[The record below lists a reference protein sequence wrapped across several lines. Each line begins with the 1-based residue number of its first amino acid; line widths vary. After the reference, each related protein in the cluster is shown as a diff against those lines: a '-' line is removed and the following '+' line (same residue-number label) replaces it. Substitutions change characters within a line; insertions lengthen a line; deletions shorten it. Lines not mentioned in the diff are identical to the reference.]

1 MVKIISNIVLI
12 LSFISA
18 TVFAGTL
25 KLPAIFSDNMILQRG
40 QKNPIWGEALPNSL
54 VKIELNHQ
62 IIKTQS
68 DNQGKWNTFLP
79 KAELYKNYN
88 LTISNNSDTIVFS
101 KIIAGDVYY
110 AGGQSNMQFKLPK
123 SEGGQE
129 ALRISANDNIRF
141 FNVPHAVAYTPQP
154 DITKSACE
162 TPIDGRW
169 VCSDSINA
177 MHFSAVAYY
186 FARKIYQQTKIPVGI
201 INVSWGGTPI
211 EAHSSMNVNEQFPD
225 FEKQLELM
233 RTKSVSDTLKIDTK
247 KETPQLPSS
256 IYNAMIHPLIPYGLK
271 GVLWYQGEHNWNFP
285 IRYEKQLTAF
295 INDFRTN
302 WNNKKLPFYV
312 VQLPGIGLR
321 DTIFRDYYWAV
332 LRESQEKAVKNTRSN
347 LCVTIDLGVVGNLH
361 PTNKL
366 EFGER
371 LAQLALKRLYHK
383 NVPSIYTYL
392 KSYKIRNGKIILTFS
407 NTIIEK
413 NESNSFSG
421 ITVCGS
427 DSIFKKAEINIIG
440 RRVVV
445 SHPQISKPLAV
456 RYAWRGNPVALLF
469 DKNNMPV
476 CPFRTDN
483 FGTQTDGSW

>member
-1 MVKIISNIVLI
+1 MAKIISKIVLI
-12 LSFISA
+12 LNFISA
-18 TVFAGTL
+18 TVFAGPL
-25 KLPAIFSDNMILQRG
+25 KLPAVFSDNMILQRG
-40 QKNPIWGEALPNSL
+40 QKNPIWGEALPNSM

-68 DNQGKWNTFLP
+68 DNQGKWNAHLP
-79 KAELYKNYN
+79 KTELYRKYN

-101 KIIAGDVYY
+101 NIIAGDVYY

-123 SEGGQE
+123 SEGGE
-129 ALRISANDNIRF
+129 DALRTSANNKIRF

-162 TPIDGRW
+162 TPIDGHW

-186 FARKIYQQTKIPVGI
+186 FARKIYQQTKVPVGI

-211 EAHSSMNVNEQFPD
+211 EAHSSPNVNAYFPD

-233 RTKSVSDTLKIDTK
+233 RTKSVSDTLKINTK

-295 INDFRTN
+295 INDFRLK
-302 WNNKKLPFYV
+302 WNNKNLPFMV

-321 DTIFRDYYWAV
+321 DTVFRDYYWAF
-332 LRESQEKAVKNTRSN
+332 LRESQKKAVKNTRSN
-347 LCVTIDLGVVGNLH
+347 LCVTIDLGGDGNLH
-361 PTNKL
+361 PANKM
-366 EFGER
+366 EVGER
-371 LAQLALKRLYHK
+371 LAKIALKKLYHK
-383 NVPSIYTYL
+383 NVPSVYTRLTKYDI
-392 KSYKIRNGKIILTFS
+392 KNEKIILSFSNKIIQKNLNTFS
-407 NTIIEK
+407 GVTI
-413 NESNSFSG
+413 
-421 ITVCGS
+421 CGN
-427 DSIFKKAEINIIG
+427 DRIFKNAEIQFDG
-440 RRVVV
+440 RRVIVWNTE
-445 SHPQISKPLAV
+445 ISNPVAV
-456 RYAWRGNPVALLF
+456 RYAWGGNPVALLF

-483 FGTQTDGSW
+483 FETRKDGSW